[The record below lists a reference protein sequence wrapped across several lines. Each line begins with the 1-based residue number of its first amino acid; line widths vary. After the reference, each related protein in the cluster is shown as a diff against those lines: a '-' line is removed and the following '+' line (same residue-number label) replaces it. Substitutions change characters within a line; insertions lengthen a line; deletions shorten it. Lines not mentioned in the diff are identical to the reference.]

1 MINSFAAQT
10 GGEPHLMVSRIF
22 QKVLRYLQRT
32 DYLCDVAVEPS
43 TFEGAFQLN
52 YFYSTQL

>member
-1 MINSFAAQT
+1 
-10 GGEPHLMVSRIF
+10 MVSHIF

-32 DYLCDVAVEPS
+32 DYLCDIAVEPS
-43 TFEGAFQLN
+43 TFEGALQLD